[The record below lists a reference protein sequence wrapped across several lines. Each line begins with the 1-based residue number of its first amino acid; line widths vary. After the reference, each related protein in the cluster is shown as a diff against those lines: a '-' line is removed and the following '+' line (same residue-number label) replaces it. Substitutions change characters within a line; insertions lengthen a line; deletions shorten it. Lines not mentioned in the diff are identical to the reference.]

1 MEARYINS
9 NGKVLQLQANNL
21 MVTSADFFQREYKIS
36 SGTGL
41 PELSD
46 IKYKL
51 TITLRGT
58 IEEQKILWNQI
69 YDIFETD
76 VNQKTTGKLY
86 YGDYYI
92 DCFVI
97 TSSTAPSSILNSR
110 TDIDVGIYCPKH
122 KWVKEA
128 HYEFYPHTSLEN
140 IIVDYPYD
148 YNYDY
153 YIDMLSEQ
161 FINESVGDCDFEM
174 IFFGPCQNPTV
185 IINQQIYNVNAD
197 IMDNERLIINSR
209 TKKIYKVQ
217 IDGTQINQ
225 FHLKNDEFYIFEK
238 ISSGTHKVSWDGK
251 FGFKLNL
258 IIERSEPK
266 WT

>member
-9 NGKVLQLQANNL
+9 NGKELKLQANNL
-21 MVTSADFFQREYKIS
+21 MVTSADLFQREYTIS

-41 PELSD
+41 PESKD

-51 TITLRGT
+51 TITLRGA
-58 IEEQKILWNQI
+58 IEEQKILWNKI

-76 VNQKTTGKLY
+76 VNQKTTGRLY

-97 TSSTAPSSILNSR
+97 TSSTAPSSLLSSR
-110 TDIDVGIYCPKH
+110 TDIDVGIYCPKQR
-122 KWVKEA
+122 WLKEVC
-128 HYEFYPHTSLEN
+128 YDFYPHISLEN
-140 IIVDYPYD
+140 EVTDYPYD

-153 YIDMLSEQ
+153 YMDMLSEN
-161 FINESVGDCDFEM
+161 IVNESVGDCDFEM
-174 IFFGPCQNPTV
+174 IIFGSCKNPSV
-185 IINQQIYNVNAD
+185 IIDHQIYNVNAD
-197 IMDNERLIINSR
+197 IMDSEYLVINSK

-217 IDGTQINQ
+217 TDGTQINQ

-238 ISSGTHKVSWDGK
+238 IKSGTHKVSWNGK

-258 IIERSEPK
+258 IVERSEPK
-266 WT
+266 WI